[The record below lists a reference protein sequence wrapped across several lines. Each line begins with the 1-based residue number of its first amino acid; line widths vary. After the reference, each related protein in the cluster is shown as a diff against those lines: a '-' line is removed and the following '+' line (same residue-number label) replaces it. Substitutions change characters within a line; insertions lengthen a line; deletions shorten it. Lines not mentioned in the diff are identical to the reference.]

1 MCVCVCVLCVMCC
14 VLQPPNRFQKI
25 NQMVNSSDISLKRTM
40 ELGSAPKPLK
50 RLRFDTDG
58 QDEADGRL
66 VHLDPY
72 VCPPQARC
80 IACLLFN
87 SIFCFLPSLRPQQ
100 SGRGVDAHTEAGRD
114 E

>member
-1 MCVCVCVLCVMCC
+1 MCVCC

-66 VHLDPY
+66 VHLDPH
-72 VCPPQARC
+72 VCPPQ
-80 IACLLFN
+80 LHSVPF
-87 SIFCFLPSLRPQQ
+87 
-100 SGRGVDAHTEAGRD
+100 V
-114 E
+114 